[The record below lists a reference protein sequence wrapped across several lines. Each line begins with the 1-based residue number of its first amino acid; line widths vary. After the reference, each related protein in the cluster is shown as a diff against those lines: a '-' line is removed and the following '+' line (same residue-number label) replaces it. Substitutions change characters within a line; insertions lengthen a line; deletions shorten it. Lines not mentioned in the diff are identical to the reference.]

1 MDATDP
7 HAVRRRQV
15 FYIPGFDPFH
25 PRRYRELYR
34 KQAAEQARIAGYEI
48 AVSPKRG
55 AGAYGW
61 HVHTVQDGART
72 ETDVDVLI
80 WSDIVRGSMNASIPA
95 TYAQLLRTVW
105 AYVGSGALFRL
116 MRLRRGPVLAALYP
130 IVMLLVQAAI
140 GLGLGVGLAC
150 ALPAFPHD
158 GAVRLAIVA
167 AVLIAVLRLF
177 RALDSRI
184 FAYYLM
190 HDYAFTARWNGAY
203 PPELEARMADFA
215 ETIAAA
221 LRGPCDEVLLIGHS
235 SGAHLAISIL
245 ADLTRQGRIP
255 QEGPRMA
262 LLTLGQVV
270 PMVSFLPEARRLRAD
285 LAWLSTREEIFWL
298 DVTAPGDPCSFAL
311 CDPVAVSGVAPPD
324 QRWPLVISAAFRRSL
339 SPERRKRLRGR
350 FFRLH
355 FQYLC
360 AFDNPANYDY
370 FRITAGPVTLASR
383 YQGRAPSP
391 SRITRAAQHPADT

>member
-34 KQAAEQARIAGYEI
+34 NQAAEQARIAGYQI
-48 AVSPKRG
+48 SVSPKRG
-55 AGAYGW
+55 EGRYGW
-61 HVHTVQDGART
+61 HIHAIQDGVRT
-72 ETDVDVLI
+72 ETDMEVLI
-80 WSDIVRGSMNASIPA
+80 WSDIVRGSMKASIPA

-167 AVLIAVLRLF
+167 AVLVAALRLF
-177 RALDSRI
+177 RALDKRI

-190 HDYAFTARWNGAY
+190 HDYAFTARWKGAY

-215 ETIAAA
+215 GTIAAA
-221 LRGPCDEVLLIGHS
+221 LRAPCDEVLLIGHS

-270 PMVSFLPEARRLRAD
+270 PMVSFLPGARRLRAD

-391 SRITRAAQHPADT
+391 SRITRAAQHPADA

>member
-1 MDATDP
+1 MDTSDP
-7 HAVRRRQV
+7 QTVRRRKV

-34 KQAAEQARIAGYEI
+34 KQAAEQARIAGYQI
-48 AVSPKRG
+48 CVSPKRG
-55 AGAYGW
+55 EGRYGW
-61 HVHTVQDGART
+61 HVQAIQDGVRT
-72 ETDVDVLI
+72 ETDMEVLI
-80 WSDIVRGSMNASIPA
+80 WSDIVRGSMKASIPA
-95 TYAQLLRTVW
+95 TYAQLLQTVW

-130 IVMLLVQAAI
+130 IVMLLVQAAV
-140 GLGLGVGLAC
+140 GLGLGVALAC

-158 GAVRLAIVA
+158 VPVRVVIAA
-167 AVLIAVLRLF
+167 AVLIAALRLF
-177 RALDSRI
+177 RACDRRF

-190 HDYAFTARWNGAY
+190 HDYAFTARWKGAY

-215 ETIAAA
+215 DTIATA
-221 LRGPCDEVLLIGHS
+221 LRGPDEVLLVGHS

-255 QEGPRMA
+255 QEGPPVA

-270 PMVSFLPEARRLRAD
+270 PMVSFLPGARRLRAD
-285 LAWLSTREEIFWL
+285 LAWVSTREEIFWL

-311 CDPVAVSGVAPPD
+311 CDPVAVSGVAPPG

-360 AFDNPANYDY
+360 AFDDPAGYDY
-370 FRITAGPVTLASR
+370 FAITAGPMTLASR
-383 YQGRAPSP
+383 YQGRTPSP
-391 SRITRAAQHPADT
+391 SRITRAAQHPADA